1 MAHAKAI
8 NLHVSCYTSN
18 MKEINVYIKL
28 QNKEQQDELQRIRNI
43 VMQATP
49 AAKEVMSYGMPAF
62 KYRNKLLL
70 CYAAQKHHFG
80 IYPSS
85 WPIEYLHKELEQ
97 YDTSKGS
104 IRYTKEN
111 LIPAGLLAKIIQVR
125 MKQIDADNKKV
136 DK

>member
-1 MAHAKAI
+1 
-8 NLHVSCYTSN
+8 
-18 MKEINVYIKL
+18 MKEIEKYL
-28 QNKEQQDELQRIRNI
+28 SGLHTDQQNELQRVRQI
-43 VMQATP
+43 VKRISPEFGET
-49 AAKEVMSYGMPAF
+49 MSYGMPAF

-70 CYAAQKHHFG
+70 CYAAQKNHYG